1 MGIHIYGNDP
11 NQTLTV
17 TSGDISGDLV
27 IFGNG
32 AGDNV
37 LAEFTAVSGAAA
49 GNISNSIIP
58 LASFILSLNSHS
70 LNAHDTFIVTDT
82 ASGQTG
88 AIELTGVAFQHSTLA
103 NHVLTLHA

>member
-17 TSGDISGDLV
+17 ASGDISGNLV

-37 LAEFTAVSGAAA
+37 LAEN
-49 GNISNSIIP
+49 GNISQNII
-58 LASFILSLNSHS
+58 AFGNG
-70 LNAHDTFIVTDT
+70 AG
-82 ASGQTG
+82 GQV
-88 AIELTGVAFQHSTLA
+88 ESPKWQRYSKC
-103 NHVLTLHA
+103 NHLWRQRR